1 MERKSRVRL
10 QLGTKPLKVSNH
22 RNGTYFKKENLLTI
36 RYSESI
42 LPPSYIRVDPMI
54 GGTHFYV
61 RVRKYTL
68 GVPNN
73 NHFLRLINRISFY
86 VLSVEFYY

>member
-1 MERKSRVRL
+1 MERKSHVRL
-10 QLGTKPLKVSNH
+10 QLGTKPLKVSNY

-42 LPPSYIRVDPMI
+42 LPSSYIRVDPMI
-54 GGTHFYV
+54 DGSYSYV
-61 RVRKYTL
+61 RGRKYTL

-73 NHFLRLINRISFY
+73 NSFLRLINRIYFY